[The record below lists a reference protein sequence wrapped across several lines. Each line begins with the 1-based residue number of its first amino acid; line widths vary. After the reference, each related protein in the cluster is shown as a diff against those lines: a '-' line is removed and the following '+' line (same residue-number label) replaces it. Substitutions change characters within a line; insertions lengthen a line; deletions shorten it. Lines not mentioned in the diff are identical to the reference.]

1 MNCDPLEPVNI
12 ILIIKEKLEGGKNV
26 EQLFSFG
33 FFPTSRVPWAPHE
46 GGGIVSG
53 RGGELGPDF
62 WNHKSFT
69 SC

>member
-12 ILIIKEKLEGGKNV
+12 IFMKKEKLEVGKNI
-26 EQLFSFG
+26 ESFG

>member
-1 MNCDPLEPVNI
+1 MNCDPLEPVNM
-12 ILIIKEKLEGGKNV
+12 ILMIKEKLEVGKNV
-26 EQLFSFG
+26 EQLFCFR